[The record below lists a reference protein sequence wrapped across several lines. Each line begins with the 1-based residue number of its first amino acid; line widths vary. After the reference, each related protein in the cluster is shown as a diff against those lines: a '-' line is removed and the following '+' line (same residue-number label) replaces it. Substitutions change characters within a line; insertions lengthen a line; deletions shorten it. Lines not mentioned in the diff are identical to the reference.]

1 MLSSKS
7 PPSITSKPRSS
18 VHPHS
23 HLRPLNRLLKKVNQL
38 IHNTLRRIDRG
49 NHERIWIHRAQVKIA
64 PKAANPLCKKDP
76 LCSAVAFPEWMQ
88 HIDRVVK
95 VRYLFRQLTMG
106 QSLAAEISQAL
117 EARISARFDL
127 HGGNKSGSFLR
138 NVDRAY
144 LPSPVIKIAEQESV
158 DAFVVLKVKATRKRL
173 LIQQTRLAQNDSGLC
188 VCQFRLILDAQLV

>member
-49 NHERIWIHRAQVKIA
+49 NHERIWIHRAQVKIV

-106 QSLAAEISQAL
+106 QSPLL
-117 EARISARFDL
+117 KSA
-127 HGGNKSGSFLR
+127 
-138 NVDRAY
+138 
-144 LPSPVIKIAEQESV
+144 
-158 DAFVVLKVKATRKRL
+158 KRL
-173 LIQQTRLAQNDSGLC
+173 KHASAHGSISTAETKAVPFLEMLIVRICPAQS
-188 VCQFRLILDAQLV
+188 

>member
-106 QSLAAEISQAL
+106 QSLAAEIMKHASAHGSISTAETKAVPFFEML
-117 EARISARFDL
+117 IVRIC
-127 HGGNKSGSFLR
+127 
-138 NVDRAY
+138 
-144 LPSPVIKIAEQESV
+144 P
-158 DAFVVLKVKATRKRL
+158 
-173 LIQQTRLAQNDSGLC
+173 AQS
-188 VCQFRLILDAQLV
+188 